1 MYLNTSATGL
11 DRKLLVP
18 SSGSP
23 SEITSLMKEIGLENF
38 SSEGGKIGRK
48 EMTASKLFGKDAV
61 TAVDVKVS
69 DDGIDIGGNKIEKV
83 EIPSDERLLEI
94 YGDKKEADLAKEF
107 IGDEELRERLGVS
120 RTTLYNWRKEG
131 IIPYKR
137 IGNKIFYP
145 WKAIQEIM
153 GQTL

>member
-1 MYLNTSATGL
+1 MKNDKFDESSIIFL
-11 DRKLLVP
+11 DTLQRAIKKLQ
-18 SSGSP
+18 
-23 SEITSLMKEIGLENF
+23 E
-38 SSEGGKIGRK
+38 
-48 EMTASKLFGKDAV
+48 
-61 TAVDVKVS
+61 
-69 DDGIDIGGNKIEKV
+69 
-83 EIPSDERLLEI
+83 
-94 YGDKKEADLAKEF
+94 KEADLAKEF

-120 RTTLYNWRKEG
+120 RTTLYNWRREG

>member
-1 MYLNTSATGL
+1 MKNEKFDESSIIFL
-11 DRKLLVP
+11 DTLQKAIKKLQ
-18 SSGSP
+18 
-23 SEITSLMKEIGLENF
+23 E
-38 SSEGGKIGRK
+38 
-48 EMTASKLFGKDAV
+48 
-61 TAVDVKVS
+61 
-69 DDGIDIGGNKIEKV
+69 
-83 EIPSDERLLEI
+83 
-94 YGDKKEADLAKEF
+94 KEADLAKEF

-137 IGNKIFYP
+137 IGNKIYYP

>member
-1 MYLNTSATGL
+1 MKNDKFDESSIIFL
-11 DRKLLVP
+11 DTLQRAIKKLQ
-18 SSGSP
+18 
-23 SEITSLMKEIGLENF
+23 E
-38 SSEGGKIGRK
+38 
-48 EMTASKLFGKDAV
+48 
-61 TAVDVKVS
+61 
-69 DDGIDIGGNKIEKV
+69 
-83 EIPSDERLLEI
+83 
-94 YGDKKEADLAKEF
+94 KEADLAKEF

>member
-1 MYLNTSATGL
+1 MKNEKFDESSIIFL
-11 DRKLLVP
+11 DTLQRAIKKLQ
-18 SSGSP
+18 
-23 SEITSLMKEIGLENF
+23 E
-38 SSEGGKIGRK
+38 
-48 EMTASKLFGKDAV
+48 
-61 TAVDVKVS
+61 
-69 DDGIDIGGNKIEKV
+69 
-83 EIPSDERLLEI
+83 
-94 YGDKKEADLAKEF
+94 KEADLAKEF

>member
-1 MYLNTSATGL
+1 MKNEKFDESSIIFL
-11 DRKLLVP
+11 DTLQRAIKKLQ
-18 SSGSP
+18 
-23 SEITSLMKEIGLENF
+23 E
-38 SSEGGKIGRK
+38 
-48 EMTASKLFGKDAV
+48 
-61 TAVDVKVS
+61 
-69 DDGIDIGGNKIEKV
+69 
-83 EIPSDERLLEI
+83 
-94 YGDKKEADLAKEF
+94 KEADLAKEF

-120 RTTLYNWRKEG
+120 RTTLYNWRREG

>member
-1 MYLNTSATGL
+1 MNNTKFDESSIIFL
-11 DRKLLVP
+11 DTLQRAIKKLQ
-18 SSGSP
+18 
-23 SEITSLMKEIGLENF
+23 E
-38 SSEGGKIGRK
+38 
-48 EMTASKLFGKDAV
+48 
-61 TAVDVKVS
+61 
-69 DDGIDIGGNKIEKV
+69 
-83 EIPSDERLLEI
+83 
-94 YGDKKEADLAKEF
+94 KEADLAKEF

>member
-1 MYLNTSATGL
+1 MKNEKFDESSIIFLDTLQSAIK
-11 DRKLLVP
+11 KLQ
-18 SSGSP
+18 
-23 SEITSLMKEIGLENF
+23 E
-38 SSEGGKIGRK
+38 
-48 EMTASKLFGKDAV
+48 
-61 TAVDVKVS
+61 
-69 DDGIDIGGNKIEKV
+69 
-83 EIPSDERLLEI
+83 
-94 YGDKKEADLAKEF
+94 KEADLAKEF

>member
-1 MYLNTSATGL
+1 M
-11 DRKLLVP
+11 
-18 SSGSP
+18 
-23 SEITSLMKEIGLENF
+23 
-38 SSEGGKIGRK
+38 
-48 EMTASKLFGKDAV
+48 
-61 TAVDVKVS
+61 
-69 DDGIDIGGNKIEKV
+69 NKI
-83 EIPSDERLLEI
+83 DESSIILIDVINKAVSRIQQKAETLS
-94 YGDKKEADLAKEF
+94 KEF

-120 RTTLYNWRKEG
+120 RTTLYNWRREG

>member
-1 MYLNTSATGL
+1 MKNEKFDESSIIFL
-11 DRKLLVP
+11 DTLQKAIKKLQ
-18 SSGSP
+18 
-23 SEITSLMKEIGLENF
+23 E
-38 SSEGGKIGRK
+38 
-48 EMTASKLFGKDAV
+48 
-61 TAVDVKVS
+61 
-69 DDGIDIGGNKIEKV
+69 
-83 EIPSDERLLEI
+83 
-94 YGDKKEADLAKEF
+94 KEADLAKEF

>member
-1 MYLNTSATGL
+1 MKNEKFDESSIIFL
-11 DRKLLVP
+11 DTLQRAIKKLQ
-18 SSGSP
+18 
-23 SEITSLMKEIGLENF
+23 E
-38 SSEGGKIGRK
+38 
-48 EMTASKLFGKDAV
+48 
-61 TAVDVKVS
+61 
-69 DDGIDIGGNKIEKV
+69 
-83 EIPSDERLLEI
+83 
-94 YGDKKEADLAKEF
+94 KEADLAKEF
-107 IGDEELRERLGVS
+107 IGDEELRDRLGVS